1 MKNDVGE
8 VGSLRG
14 RVATVATWY
23 FLFSLSSSQIL
34 KLKSLI
40 GIKFKKYV
48 TLSVEKRGIISTSRL
63 GNLDRH
69 YSWNRDFN
77 GAITWILTSFT
88 TNIAQA
94 TISLDQSTFPRL
106 AYQMSLRS
114 TCFSFIYTHA
124 HDSGS
129 EISQFLRHHNWKG
142 VLITDSLLRDFQCQ
156 IVKQKLTHN

>member
-1 MKNDVGE
+1 MCVVEEWCGWGGE
-8 VGSLRG
+8 FAGAGDGS
-14 RVATVATWY
+14 TVATWY

-40 GIKFKKYV
+40 GIKFKTYV

-106 AYQMSLRS
+106 AYQMSLLS
-114 TCFSFIYTHA
+114 TFLLYTHMHTIA
-124 HDSGS
+124 VAK
-129 EISQFLRHHNWKG
+129 FLSFYVTTTGKVFW
-142 VLITDSLLRDFQCQ
+142 
-156 IVKQKLTHN
+156 